1 MNIFK
6 KNSPK
11 FEGVKEEDIK
21 TKSQPE
27 NVISRRFKILIGAV
41 FIIGVL
47 LLVRMYY
54 LQVNQQEYYTTKL
67 SQYNTSTFT
76 KDTTR
81 GNIYDRNYT
90 RLVYNK
96 TINCATYYT
105 VSGITSGEIKI
116 IVNFLI
122 DNVDVDISSVTT
134 RDKKDYLIMKDPD
147 YVKSL
152 LTEEELSGDDDT
164 VYKLKLERI
173 TDEIL
178 EEHLSDDDIR
188 YYMLYNK
195 IETCTN
201 GSVVLLEDLSVK
213 EASVIGENGDILR
226 GIQITTDWS
235 REYTYGSTFKSVLGS
250 VTTKKQGLP
259 ASTQDRLLALDYNN
273 DSRVGTSGLEQQYE
287 SILSGTPATYSLTY
301 DSDGNPSIETV
312 SSGSSGSNMRLTIDW
327 EIQEYVSDL
336 IEEIMKE
343 NNWTANDGIFICM
356 MDPNTGEIYLMAG
369 KQRQEDGTIID
380 YASGN
385 YLSAYAI
392 GSTFKGATIYTA
404 YKENLITTSTTFDDT
419 SAGFKIAGTATKYS
433 WDTSGLGTLNDIQAL
448 AQSSNVFMW
457 HIAVLLGG
465 GTYTYGGTLNIDESA
480 FDVLRKDAGDLGL
493 GVKTGLDVPYEAL
506 GYRGK
511 ITSRQAGNLLDAV
524 IGQYD
529 TYTPIQMLQYVSTI
543 ANGGKRVQPHLFLD
557 TFEETSDGTKI
568 SKLQHKVKILDDVSS
583 YSLGLERV
591 QLGFREA
598 VVSGIATSYTGNG
611 ITKSAGKTGTAEVY
625 VDGTKYNNRTFVG
638 YAPYDDPEVAVA
650 CVSAAQPISSSSA
663 CTTLVNAAFEK
674 YFEKYSTDTTDTTDN
689 ED

>member
-11 FEGVKEEDIK
+11 FKGVKEEDIK
-21 TKSQPE
+21 IKSQPE
-27 NVISRRFKILIGAV
+27 IVISRRFKILIGAV
-41 FIIGVL
+41 ILIGVL

-81 GNIYDRNYT
+81 GNGNIYDRNYT

-105 VSGITSGEIKI
+105 VNGITSGEIEI

-122 DNVDVDISSVTT
+122 ENVDVDISSVTT

-147 YVKSL
+147 YVNSL
-152 LTEEELSGDDDT
+152 LTDEELSGDDDT
-164 VYKLKLERI
+164 IYKLKLERI

-195 IETCTN
+195 IETCTS

-226 GIQITTDWS
+226 GVQITTDWS

-259 ASTQDRLLALDYNN
+259 ASTQDKLLALDYNN
-273 DSRVGTSGLEQQYE
+273 DSRVGTSGLEEQYE
-287 SILSGTPATYSLTY
+287 SILSGTPSTYTLTY
-301 DSDGNPSIETV
+301 DSDGNPSIEVV
-312 SSGSSGSNMRLTIDW
+312 SSGSSGSNIRLTIDW
-327 EIQEYVSDL
+327 ELQTYISDL
-336 IEEIMKE
+336 IEEVMESTSSWTE
-343 NNWTANDGIFICM
+343 NDEIFVCM

-369 KQRQEDGTIID
+369 KQRQDDGTIID

-392 GSTFKGATIYTA
+392 GSAFKGATIYTA
-404 YKENLITTSTTFDDT
+404 YKENLITTSTTFNDT
-419 SAGFKIAGTATKYS
+419 SAGFKIAGTETKYS
-433 WDTSGLGTLNDIQAL
+433 SRAWGTLNDIQAL
-448 AQSSNVFMW
+448 SKSSNVFMW
-457 HIAVLLGG
+457 NIAVLLGG
-465 GTYTYGGTLNIDESA
+465 GTYTYGCTLDIDESA
-480 FDVLRKDAGDLGL
+480 FDILRRDAGDLGL
-493 GVKTGLDVPYEAL
+493 GVKTGLDVPYEEL

-511 ITSRQAGNLLDAV
+511 ITSRLAGNLLDAV

-529 TYTPIQMLQYVSTI
+529 TYTTIQMVQYVSTI
-543 ANGGKRVQPHLFLD
+543 ANGGKRIQPHLFKE

-568 SKLQHKVKILDDVSS
+568 AKLQHKVKVLDDVTS
-583 YSLGLERV
+583 YSLGITRV
-591 QLGFREA
+591 QLGFRQSCIDGLA
-598 VVSGIATSYTGNG
+598 VSYNNNG
-611 ITKSAGKTGTAEVY
+611 YAEVAGKTGTAQVY
-625 VDGTKYNNRTFVG
+625 VGGVEHDNKTFVG
-638 YAPYDDPEVAVA
+638 YAPYDDPQIAIA
-650 CVSAAQPISSSSA
+650 CISAQQPKDSSSS
-663 CTTLVNAAFEK
+663 CLTLVNAAFEK
-674 YFEKYSTDTTDTTDN
+674 YFELYGTDD
-689 ED
+689 E